1 MNEQITENTNE
12 AMVEQTDEQ
21 IVESSEEYQHIPW
34 YRKPGGAFFFLLFFI
49 PGLLAVTL
57 TGDIYTF
64 DIEENCY
71 KPSESITWI
80 YRLIAIA
87 FTSLAVLR
95 ILYFI
100 TQGY

>member
-34 YRKPGGAFFFLLFFI
+34 YRKPGGVFFLFLFFI

-57 TGDIYTF
+57 TGDLYTF
-64 DIEENCY
+64 DKEENCY
-71 KPSESITWI
+71 KPSKSTTRR
-80 YRLIAIA
+80 YKFIAIA
-87 FTSLAVLR
+87 FTSLAVLQ
-95 ILYFI
+95 LLSFLA
-100 TQGY
+100 QGY